1 MKKIIAYGM
10 PFMDFLV
17 NIDHLP
23 TGKNDGAR
31 IRKTSWQG
39 GGKVSTALAAV
50 GQLGGISS
58 MIGVIGADSYGSFLI
73 EDFKYYN
80 VDTSHLIRDGSNG
93 FSVVLSDPVTQGRN
107 ILARSPKCRPYT
119 VDDIDEEFVASHDI
133 LHLENANDVSRRL
146 ADIMHEHGG
155 IVSIDADTYNEGIQN
170 MLDRIDVFIGSEFY
184 YNSLFGEDSSLQPI
198 HFKENMKK
206 VTEWGPSIVVFTFG
220 ERGSAVYTKEGEFA
234 YLPGFEVETV
244 DTVGAGDVYHGAYV
258 YALAADYDP
267 VRAAEF
273 ANAVAAIKCTGI
285 GGRAGIP
292 DLSMTESFLK
302 TGKYDDTLLKEK
314 DKRYESF
321 NL

>member
-93 FSVVLSDPVTQGRN
+93 FSVVLSDPVTKGRN
-107 ILARSPKCRPYT
+107 ILARSPKCRQYT

-146 ADIMHEHGG
+146 ADIIHAHGG

-220 ERGSAVYTKEGEFA
+220 ERGSAVYTREGEFA

-258 YALAADYDP
+258 YALAADYDH

-273 ANAVAAIKCTGI
+273 SNAVAAIKCTGI